1 MLVRMYEDSMPKQGR
16 RTVFGALAKK
26 RPGREDEL
34 LPCTVTVLW
43 DAGSE
48 GVTLMIRDDTRHK
61 RAAVWL
67 ARPGAE
73 QLAGLL
79 RGEERPLAD

>member
-1 MLVRMYEDSMPKQGR
+1 MKTACRNRAVARCSVPWLRNGL
-16 RTVFGALAKK
+16 G
-26 RPGREDEL
+26 EDEL
-34 LPCTVTVLW
+34 FPCTVTVLW

-79 RGEERPLAD
+79 RGKNVL

>member
-1 MLVRMYEDSMPKQGR
+1 MPKQGR

-26 RPGREDEL
+26 RPGRGRMKRF
-34 LPCTVTVLW
+34 PCTVTVLW

-48 GVTLMIRDDTRHK
+48 GVMLMIRDDTRHK

-79 RGEERPLAD
+79 RGEENLSLAD